1 MGLELCSKCGRMH
14 YRTDPCAAREST
26 ATGKDRSR
34 QSSLL
39 AAPSALVE
47 GRSRA
52 AKDAPQSAA
61 AGTQAPPV
69 DTIPMSYVKT
79 EDGIMHFEAVVT
91 IKRGRP
97 RIHPDRKAYKAQK
110 ERERR
115 ARLKEGK

>member
-14 YRTDPCAAREST
+14 YRTDPCAAQKST
-26 ATGKDRSR
+26 AALKDSAQAPRAVEEGCPTRKTPEPERSSGWG
-34 QSSLL
+34 Q
-39 AAPSALVE
+39 PS
-47 GRSRA
+47 GN
-52 AKDAPQSAA
+52 
-61 AGTQAPPV
+61 QAPPV

-115 ARLKEGK
+115 ARLKDRQ